1 MRSHREIYTWRSAV
15 PVVCFNFVHMHH
27 VDRVLRQ
34 YDGEQP
40 VPRAPVDVTR
50 FMSSTG
56 RGDDVWWPER
66 LATWYEGW
74 RGRGSP
80 QVLVTVHEGDLRGTQ
95 RYYEWFAAT
104 ARHGRFLSR
113 AVDLADPRWNMAP
126 PGIPPGVVYPRD
138 ELVMPEDAP
147 APRRRGEHQPRPR
160 QAAPARGKLSRR
172 DQRRR
177 ARMVVVDDE
186 DRAEEQQQ
194 YDGQDEP
201 GEGDG
206 GEAAQDDQPRAQTH
220 EQPDYDPHD
229 RGISPSTMISFSP
242 CRYPSPHQEGT
253 SSIVNTFRMTRAQH
267 SDPGGS
273 GPWCPTY
280 SSPPVM
286 GTPAFEPRTIRQEWE
301 TPPSYD
307 APSSYHSQSYDRHS
321 PPPSTMDQAHQTTT
335 ELDHPTTADHPQ
347 PSPTGRPRRETRH
360 PTCGTGGHIRPP
372 RGRH

>member
-1 MRSHREIYTWRSAV
+1 
-15 PVVCFNFVHMHH
+15 MHH

-34 YDGEQP
+34 YGGEQP

-74 RGRGSP
+74 R
-80 QVLVTVHEGDLRGTQ
+80 
-95 RYYEWFAAT
+95 AA

-126 PGIPPGVVYPRD
+126 PGIPPEVVYPRD

-172 DQRRR
+172 DQRWR

-194 YDGQDEP
+194 YDRQDEP

-206 GEAAQDDQPRAQTH
+206 GEAAQDDQPRAQAH
-220 EQPDYDPHD
+220 E
-229 RGISPSTMISFSP
+229 
-242 CRYPSPHQEGT
+242 
-253 SSIVNTFRMTRAQH
+253 
-267 SDPGGS
+267 
-273 GPWCPTY
+273 
-280 SSPPVM
+280 
-286 GTPAFEPRTIRQEWE
+286 
-301 TPPSYD
+301 
-307 APSSYHSQSYDRHS
+307 
-321 PPPSTMDQAHQTTT
+321 
-335 ELDHPTTADHPQ
+335 
-347 PSPTGRPRRETRH
+347 
-360 PTCGTGGHIRPP
+360 
-372 RGRH
+372 

>member
-1 MRSHREIYTWRSAV
+1 
-15 PVVCFNFVHMHH
+15 
-27 VDRVLRQ
+27 
-34 YDGEQP
+34 
-40 VPRAPVDVTR
+40 
-50 FMSSTG
+50 
-56 RGDDVWWPER
+56 
-66 LATWYEGW
+66 GW

-95 RYYEWFAAT
+95 RYYDWFAAA

-113 AVDLADPRWNMAP
+113 AADLADPRWNMAP
-126 PGIPPGVVYPRD
+126 PGIPADAVYPRD

-147 APRRRGEHQPRPR
+147 APRRRGDHQPRPR

-186 DRAEEQQQ
+186 DRVEEQQQ
-194 YDGQDEP
+194 YDRQDEP

-206 GEAAQDDQPRAQTH
+206 GPAAQDEQPQAQAH
-220 EQPDYDPHD
+220 EQPECDPHD

-242 CRYPSPHQEGT
+242 HRYPSPHQEGT
-253 SSIVNTFRMTRAQH
+253 SSYHEHGHFQHHPFSPHQAGTSAYQQPFVPQTQEQTGLDELYQMTTCPPAEFSSIVDTFRMTRAQH
-267 SDPGGS
+267 SDPGAS

-280 SSPPVM
+280 SSPPMM
-286 GTPAFEPRTIRQEWE
+286 GTPAFDPRTIGQEWA

-307 APSSYHSQSYDRHS
+307 APSSYHSQSYGSHS
-321 PPPSTMDQAHQTTT
+321 APPPTMDEARQTTT
-335 ELDHPTTADHPQ
+335 ADPPQ
-347 PSPTGRPRRETRH
+347 PSPTG
-360 PTCGTGGHIRPP
+360 HIRAP

>member
-1 MRSHREIYTWRSAV
+1 
-15 PVVCFNFVHMHH
+15 
-27 VDRVLRQ
+27 
-34 YDGEQP
+34 
-40 VPRAPVDVTR
+40 
-50 FMSSTG
+50 
-56 RGDDVWWPER
+56 
-66 LATWYEGW
+66 
-74 RGRGSP
+74 
-80 QVLVTVHEGDLRGTQ
+80 
-95 RYYEWFAAT
+95 
-104 ARHGRFLSR
+104 
-113 AVDLADPRWNMAP
+113 MAP
-126 PGIPPGVVYPRD
+126 PGIPPDIVYPRD

-186 DRAEEQQQ
+186 DRAEEQQP

-206 GEAAQDDQPRAQTH
+206 GEAAQDDQPRDQAH
-220 EQPDYDPHD
+220 EQPEYDPHD
-229 RGISPSTMISFSP
+229 GGISPSTMISFSP

-253 SSIVNTFRMTRAQH
+253 SSYHEHGHFQQHPFSPYQADTSAYHQQPFVPQTQEHTGLAELYQMTTCPPAEFSSIVNTFRMTRAQH

-273 GPWCPTY
+273 GPWCPPY
-280 SSPPVM
+280 SSPPMM
-286 GTPAFEPRTIRQEWE
+286 GTPAFDPRTIGQEWA

-307 APSSYHSQSYDRHS
+307 APSSYHSQSFDRHS
-321 PPPSTMDQAHQTTT
+321 PPPPTTDQARQTTP
-335 ELDHPTTADHPQ
+335 EPDHPTTADHPQ
-347 PSPTGRPRRETRH
+347 PSSTGKPRRETRH